1 MAMGSAVDKESLDVN
16 KRHYIMKNLKSIVNE
31 ALKDQKKV
39 EVMKGIEI
47 IFNNTRDP
55 EEALEFLYDL
65 VEAVYV
71 AVSDKAKYVSSSNP
85 NHPYWEDIAK
95 ELKKPLDNLS
105 DDIEELQRR
114 GS

>member
-1 MAMGSAVDKESLDVN
+1 
-16 KRHYIMKNLKSIVNE
+16 MKTLTDTVNE

-39 EVMKGIEI
+39 EMMKGIEI

-55 EEALEFLYDL
+55 EEALEFLYNL

-71 AVSDKAKYVSSSNP
+71 AVTDKARYVSASNP
-85 NHPYWEDIAK
+85 NYPYWDDIAK